1 MNDKEYAPLSPQ
13 CIRNLNDKLYEKRK
27 TGALEVERLVREFVI
42 SDDPAKI
49 RRILK
54 ILGEDFALSN
64 HSNARK
70 GGSIGLAAT
79 AIGLGKESQHYVKE
93 LVHPVLAS
101 FHDADSRVRYYACE
115 ALYNIVKVC
124 RGFVLP
130 YFNEIFDGIS
140 KLTSDTDQNV
150 KNGTELLDRLIK
162 DIVTESPS
170 FDLMAFMPLLR
181 DRIYAKNHEA
191 RQFIVSWIA
200 ILDAVPDINMTV
212 LLPEF
217 LDGLFNVLGD
227 SSPEIRKMCQDL
239 LAEFLAGIKNSNAG
253 VKFEGMANILI
264 VHCNSDDDLIQF
276 TAMTWLREFIGQAG
290 RTMIQYTPG
299 IINAVL
305 PNLQSAS
312 DKQRNVAEAA
322 KVLNDALKDLVS
334 DIDDMP
340 SSEEVKDQV
349 SGELREG
356 TINNLASSSQLDVK
370 GVISVL
376 CQILEGGNFGTK
388 IAALEWL
395 SHMLTKVPKRTF
407 QYVDTFF
414 PVLLQTLSDES
425 EEVVLL
431 DLEALAEIS
440 SNPAGHHN
448 KPASAPSPN
457 KSGSSSS
464 PSKSKP
470 ADHPENCTGLNEYFS
485 KFMACLVELF
495 KKDQQLLEPDER
507 GYFIIRQLC
516 QLLTAEDI
524 FKSLSHIIVNEPDVW
539 FACKIVQTL
548 NTILLTSTELFE
560 LRTQLKNLDTQGS
573 CALFCC
579 LYKSWCHSP
588 IATISLCYLTQ
599 NYHHASDLLLTFG
612 DLEITVDFLKE
623 IDKLVQLIESPIFA
637 YLRLQLLDVQQNQD
651 LIRSLYGLLMLL
663 PQSEAFKLLRY
674 RLDCIPQ
681 YQLMTM
687 KEKSQSSKDPR
698 PLVSKI
704 NFKELHQHFLQ
715 VQARHRAARSQKVKA
730 SIRA

>member
-13 CIRNLNDKLYEKRK
+13 CVRNLNDKLYEKRK
-27 TGALEVERLVREFVI
+27 TGALEVERLVKEFVI
-42 SDDPAKI
+42 ANDPVKI

-54 ILGEDFALSN
+54 VLGEDFALSN
-64 HSNARK
+64 HPNARK
-70 GGSIGLAAT
+70 GGAIGLAAT
-79 AIGLGKESQHYVKE
+79 AIGLGKESQHYVRE
-93 LVHPVLAS
+93 LVQPVLSS

-130 YFNEIFDGIS
+130 YFNEIFVGIS

-181 DRIYAKNHEA
+181 DRIYAKNPEA
-191 RQFIVSWIA
+191 RQFIVSWIT
-200 ILDAVPDINMTV
+200 ILDAVPDINMVV

-217 LDGLFNVLGD
+217 LDGLFNILGD
-227 SSPEIRKMCQDL
+227 SNPEISKMCQNL
-239 LAEFLAGIKNSNAG
+239 LTEFLNGIKNSNSG
-253 VKFEGMANILI
+253 VKYEGMANILI
-264 VHCNSDDDLIQF
+264 IHCNSPDDLIQY

-305 PNLQSAS
+305 PHLQGAS

-322 KVLNDALKDLVS
+322 KSLNDALKDLVS
-334 DIDDMP
+334 DIDDIP
-340 SSEEVKDQV
+340 TVNEVKGQGLGERSEEGQN
-349 SGELREG
+349 GL
-356 TINNLASSSQLDVK
+356 SSSCQLDV
-370 GVISVL
+370 GEVISVI
-376 CQILEGGNFGTK
+376 CHILEGGNFGTK
-388 IAALEWL
+388 VAALQWL
-395 SHMLTKVPKRTF
+395 GHMLTKVPKRTF
-407 QYVDTFF
+407 QNVDTFF
-414 PVLLQTLSDES
+414 PLLM
-425 EEVVLL
+425 
-431 DLEALAEIS
+431 
-440 SNPAGHHN
+440 AG
-448 KPASAPSPN
+448 A
-457 KSGSSSS
+457 
-464 PSKSKP
+464 
-470 ADHPENCTGLNEYFS
+470 
-485 KFMACLVELF
+485 
-495 KKDQQLLEPDER
+495 
-507 GYFIIRQLC
+507 
-516 QLLTAEDI
+516 I
-524 FKSLSHIIVNEPDVW
+524 FKSFSQIIVDEGDVG

-548 NTILLTSTELFE
+548 NTILLTSAELFE

-599 NYHHASDLLLTFG
+599 NYHHASDLLQTFG
-612 DLEITVDFLKE
+612 DLEITVGFLKE

-637 YLRLQLLDVQQNQD
+637 YLRLQLLDVQHNQD

-663 PQSEAFKLLRY
+663 PQSEAFKLLRF
-674 RLDCIPQ
+674 RLDCIPH
-681 YQLMTM
+681 YQLLAM
-687 KEKSQSSKDPR
+687 KEKPQSSKDPR

-715 VQARHRAARSQKVKA
+715 VQARHREARNKKMIKAAT
-730 SIRA
+730 

>member
-13 CIRNLNDKLYEKRK
+13 CVRNLNDKLYEKRK
-27 TGALEVERLVREFVI
+27 TGALEVERLVKEFVI
-42 SDDPAKI
+42 ANDPVKI

-54 ILGEDFALSN
+54 VLGEDFALSN
-64 HSNARK
+64 HPNARK
-70 GGSIGLAAT
+70 GGAIGLAAT
-79 AIGLGKESQHYVKE
+79 AIGLGKESQHYVRE
-93 LVHPVLAS
+93 LVQPVLSS

-130 YFNEIFDGIS
+130 YFNEIFVGIS

-181 DRIYAKNHEA
+181 DRIYAKNPEA
-191 RQFIVSWIA
+191 RQFIVSWIT
-200 ILDAVPDINMTV
+200 ILDAVPDINMVV

-217 LDGLFNVLGD
+217 LDGLFNILGD
-227 SSPEIRKMCQDL
+227 SNPEISKMCQNL
-239 LAEFLAGIKNSNAG
+239 LTEFLNGIKNSNSG
-253 VKFEGMANILI
+253 VKYEGMANILI
-264 VHCNSDDDLIQF
+264 IHCNSPDDLIQY

-305 PNLQSAS
+305 PHLQGAS

-322 KVLNDALKDLVS
+322 KSLNDALKDLVS
-334 DIDDMP
+334 DIDDIP
-340 SSEEVKDQV
+340 TVNEVKGQGLGERSEEGQN
-349 SGELREG
+349 GL
-356 TINNLASSSQLDVK
+356 SSSCQLDV
-370 GVISVL
+370 GEVISVI
-376 CQILEGGNFGTK
+376 CHILEGGNFGTK
-388 IAALEWL
+388 VAALQWL
-395 SHMLTKVPKRTF
+395 GHMLTKVPKRTF
-407 QYVDTFF
+407 QNVDTFF

-425 EEVVLL
+425 EEVPITNTLSDKSEETLSDEHQNSNCYQNDNLFSSLL
-431 DLEALAEIS
+431 LI
-440 SNPAGHHN
+440 
-448 KPASAPSPN
+448 
-457 KSGSSSS
+457 
-464 PSKSKP
+464 
-470 ADHPENCTGLNEYFS
+470 C
-485 KFMACLVELF
+485 
-495 KKDQQLLEPDER
+495 
-507 GYFIIRQLC
+507 RQFC
-516 QLLTAEDI
+516 QLLMAGAI
-524 FKSLSHIIVNEPDVW
+524 FKSFSQIIVDEGDVG

-548 NTILLTSTELFE
+548 NTILLTSAELFE

-599 NYHHASDLLLTFG
+599 NYHHASDLLQTFG
-612 DLEITVDFLKE
+612 DLEITVGFLKE

-637 YLRLQLLDVQQNQD
+637 YLRLQLLDVQHNQD

-663 PQSEAFKLLRY
+663 PQSEAFKLLRF
-674 RLDCIPQ
+674 RLDCIPH
-681 YQLMTM
+681 YQLLAM
-687 KEKSQSSKDPR
+687 KEKPQSSKDPR

-715 VQARHRAARSQKVKA
+715 VQARHREARNKKMIKAAT
-730 SIRA
+730 

>member
-13 CIRNLNDKLYEKRK
+13 CVRNLNDKLYEKRK
-27 TGALEVERLVREFVI
+27 TGALEVERLVKEFVI
-42 SDDPAKI
+42 ANDPVKI

-54 ILGEDFALSN
+54 VLGEDFALSN
-64 HSNARK
+64 HPNARK
-70 GGSIGLAAT
+70 GGAIGLAAT
-79 AIGLGKESQHYVKE
+79 AIGLGKESQHYVRE
-93 LVHPVLAS
+93 LVQPVLSS

-130 YFNEIFDGIS
+130 YFNEIFVGIS
-140 KLTSDTDQNV
+140 KLTSGTDQNV

-181 DRIYAKNHEA
+181 DRIYAKNPEA
-191 RQFIVSWIA
+191 RQFIVSWIT
-200 ILDAVPDINMTV
+200 ILDAVPDINMVV

-217 LDGLFNVLGD
+217 LDGLFNILGD
-227 SSPEIRKMCQDL
+227 SNPEISKMCQNL
-239 LAEFLAGIKNSNAG
+239 LTEFLNGIKNSNSG
-253 VKFEGMANILI
+253 VKYEGMANILI
-264 VHCNSDDDLIQF
+264 IHCNSPDDLIQY

-305 PNLQSAS
+305 PHLQGAS

-322 KVLNDALKDLVS
+322 KSLNDALKDLVS
-334 DIDDMP
+334 DIDDIP
-340 SSEEVKDQV
+340 TVNEVKGQGFRERSEEGQN
-349 SGELREG
+349 GL
-356 TINNLASSSQLDVK
+356 SSSCQLDV
-370 GVISVL
+370 GEVISVI
-376 CQILEGGNFGTK
+376 CHILEGGNFGTK
-388 IAALEWL
+388 VAALQWL
-395 SHMLTKVPKRTF
+395 GHMLTKVPKRTF
-407 QYVDTFF
+407 QNVDTFF

-440 SNPAGHHN
+440 SNPAGLET
-448 KPASAPSPN
+448 KTATPAN
-457 KSGSSSS
+457 QGKT
-464 PSKSKP
+464 KTK
-470 ADHPENCTGLNEYFS
+470 DMPEGAGGGGETLNEYFS
-485 KFMACLVELF
+485 KFMAFLLELF
-495 KKDQQLLEPDER
+495 KKDRQLLEPDER

-524 FKSLSHIIVNEPDVW
+524 FKSFSQIIVDEGDVG

-548 NTILLTSTELFE
+548 NTILLTSAELFE

-599 NYHHASDLLLTFG
+599 NYHHASDLLQTFG

-637 YLRLQLLDVQQNQD
+637 YLRLQLLDVQHNQD

-663 PQSEAFKLLRY
+663 PQSEAFKLLRF
-674 RLDCIPQ
+674 RLDCIPH
-681 YQLMTM
+681 YQLLAM
-687 KEKSQSSKDPR
+687 KEKPQSSKDPR

-715 VQARHRAARSQKVKA
+715 VQARHREARNKKMIKAAT
-730 SIRA
+730 

>member
-13 CIRNLNDKLYEKRK
+13 CVRNLNDKLYEKRK
-27 TGALEVERLVREFVI
+27 TGALEVERLVKEFVI
-42 SDDPAKI
+42 ANDPVKI

-54 ILGEDFALSN
+54 VLGEDFALSN
-64 HSNARK
+64 HPNARK
-70 GGSIGLAAT
+70 GGAIGLAAT
-79 AIGLGKESQHYVKE
+79 AIGLGKESQHYVRE
-93 LVHPVLAS
+93 LVQPVLSS

-130 YFNEIFDGIS
+130 YFNEIFVGIS

-181 DRIYAKNHEA
+181 DRIYAKNPEA
-191 RQFIVSWIA
+191 RQFIVSWIT
-200 ILDAVPDINMTV
+200 ILDAVPDINMVV

-217 LDGLFNVLGD
+217 LDGLFNILGD
-227 SSPEIRKMCQDL
+227 SNPEISKMCQNL
-239 LAEFLAGIKNSNAG
+239 LTEFLNGIKNSNSG
-253 VKFEGMANILI
+253 VKYEGMANILI
-264 VHCNSDDDLIQF
+264 IHCNSPDDLIQY

-305 PNLQSAS
+305 PHLQGAS

-322 KVLNDALKDLVS
+322 KSLNDALKDLVS
-334 DIDDMP
+334 DIDDIP
-340 SSEEVKDQV
+340 TVNEVKGQGLGERSEEGQN
-349 SGELREG
+349 GL
-356 TINNLASSSQLDVK
+356 SSSCQLDV
-370 GVISVL
+370 GEVISVI
-376 CQILEGGNFGTK
+376 CHILEGGNFGTK
-388 IAALEWL
+388 VAALQWL
-395 SHMLTKVPKRTF
+395 GHMLTKVPKRTF
-407 QYVDTFF
+407 QNVDTFF

-425 EEVVLL
+425 EETLSDKSEETLSDEHQNSNCYQNDNLFSSLL
-431 DLEALAEIS
+431 LI
-440 SNPAGHHN
+440 
-448 KPASAPSPN
+448 
-457 KSGSSSS
+457 
-464 PSKSKP
+464 
-470 ADHPENCTGLNEYFS
+470 C
-485 KFMACLVELF
+485 
-495 KKDQQLLEPDER
+495 
-507 GYFIIRQLC
+507 RQFC
-516 QLLTAEDI
+516 QLLMAGAI
-524 FKSLSHIIVNEPDVW
+524 FKSFSQIIVDEGDVG

-548 NTILLTSTELFE
+548 NTILLTSAELFE

-599 NYHHASDLLLTFG
+599 NYHHASDLLQTFG
-612 DLEITVDFLKE
+612 DLEITVGFLKE

-637 YLRLQLLDVQQNQD
+637 YLRLQLLDVQHNQD

-663 PQSEAFKLLRY
+663 PQSEAFKLLRF
-674 RLDCIPQ
+674 RLDCIPH
-681 YQLMTM
+681 YQLLAM
-687 KEKSQSSKDPR
+687 KEKPQSSKDPR

-715 VQARHRAARSQKVKA
+715 VQARHREARNKKMIKAAT
-730 SIRA
+730 

>member
-13 CIRNLNDKLYEKRK
+13 CVRNLNDKLYEKRK

-42 SDDPAKI
+42 SNDSVKI

-54 ILGEDFALSN
+54 ILGDDFALSN
-64 HSNARK
+64 HPNARK

-79 AIGLGKESQHYVKE
+79 AIGLGKESQHYVGE
-93 LVHPVLAS
+93 LVQPVLAS

-140 KLTSDTDQNV
+140 KLTSDNDQNV
-150 KNGTELLDRLIK
+150 KNGAELLDRLIK

-181 DRIYAKNHEA
+181 DRIYAKNPEA
-191 RQFIVSWIA
+191 RQFIVSWIK
-200 ILDAVPDINMTV
+200 ILDDVPDINMIV

-217 LDGLFNVLGD
+217 LDGLFNILGD
-227 SSPEIRKMCQDL
+227 TNPEIGKMCQHL
-239 LAEFLAGIKNSNAG
+239 LADFLVGIKTSSSG
-253 VKFEGMANILI
+253 VKYEGMANILI
-264 VHCNSDDDLIQF
+264 MHCNSQDDLIQY

-305 PNLQSAS
+305 PNLQSIS
-312 DKQRNVAEAA
+312 DREKNVAEAA
-322 KVLNDALKDLVS
+322 KSLNDALKDLVS
-334 DIDDMP
+334 DSDDIL
-340 SSEEVKDQV
+340 SSEE
-349 SGELREG
+349 GHLREPTEG
-356 TINNLASSSQLDVK
+356 QQDNHSSPCKLDVEEVI
-370 GVISVL
+370 GVI
-376 CQILEGGNFGTK
+376 CHILKDGNFGTK
-388 IAALEWL
+388 VAALEWL
-395 SHMLTKVPKRTF
+395 SHMLTRVPRRTF
-407 QYVDTFF
+407 QYVETFF
-414 PVLLQTLSDES
+414 PVLLETLSDES

-440 SNPAGHHN
+440 SNPAGLQG
-448 KPASAPSPN
+448 KTAGAPSPS
-457 KSGSSSS
+457 KTKTKDSAESDS
-464 PSKSKP
+464 P
-470 ADHPENCTGLNEYFS
+470 LNEYFS
-485 KFMACLVELF
+485 KFMSRLLEMF
-495 KKDQQLLEPDER
+495 RKERQLLEPDER
-507 GYFIIRQLC
+507 GYFIIRHLC

-524 FKSLSHIIVNEPDVW
+524 FKSFSQIIVDEPDVG

-560 LRTQLKNLDTQGS
+560 LRTQLKNLETQGS

-588 IATISLCYLTQ
+588 IATISLCYLSQ
-599 NYHHASDLLLTFG
+599 NYHHASDLLQTFG

-637 YLRLQLLDVQQNQD
+637 YLRLQLLDVQHNQD

-663 PQSEAFKLLRY
+663 PQSEAFKLLRF

-681 YQLMTM
+681 YQLLTM
-687 KEKSQSSKDPR
+687 KEKPQSTKDPR

-715 VQARHRAARSQKVKA
+715 VQARHRASRSKLSQKPAA
-730 SIRA
+730 S

>member
-13 CIRNLNDKLYEKRK
+13 CVRNLNDKLYEKRK
-27 TGALEVERLVREFVI
+27 TGALEVERLVREYVI
-42 SDDPAKI
+42 ANEPVKI

-64 HSNARK
+64 HPNARK
-70 GGSIGLAAT
+70 GGAIGLAAT
-79 AIGLGKESQHYVKE
+79 AIGLGKESQHYVRE
-93 LVHPVLAS
+93 LVQPVLAS
-101 FHDADSRVRYYACE
+101 FHDPDSRVRYYACE

-124 RGFVLP
+124 RGNVLP

-140 KLTSDTDQNV
+140 KLMSDTDQNV

-181 DRIYAKNHEA
+181 DRIYAKNPEA
-191 RQFIVSWIA
+191 RQFIVSWLA
-200 ILDAVPDINMTV
+200 ILDAVPDINMIV

-217 LDGLFNVLGD
+217 LDGLFNILGD
-227 SSPEIRKMCQDL
+227 SNLEIRKMCQDL
-239 LAEFLAGIKNSNAG
+239 LTEFLTGVKNSNAG
-253 VKFEGMANILI
+253 VKYEGMANILI
-264 VHCNSDDDLIQF
+264 IHCNSADDLIQF

-305 PNLQSAS
+305 PNLQGSS

-322 KVLNDALKDLVS
+322 KSLNDALKDLVS
-334 DIDDMP
+334 DTDDIP
-340 SSEEVKDQV
+340 SLEEVKGQG
-349 SGELREG
+349 SEKLSEEM
-356 TINNLASSSQLDVK
+356 TNNLSSSSQLDVRE
-370 GVISVL
+370 VITVI
-376 CQILEGGNFGTK
+376 CQILGRGNFGTK

-407 QYVDTFF
+407 QYVDRFF

-440 SNPAGHHN
+440 SNPAGLQK
-448 KPASAPSPN
+448 KPPPST
-457 KSGSSSS
+457 S

-470 ADHPENCTGLNEYFS
+470 HDHPENCGGLNEYFS

-495 KKDQQLLEPDER
+495 KKDRQLLEPDER

-524 FKSLSHIIVNEPDVW
+524 FKSFSHIIVDEPDVG

-599 NYHHASDLLLTFG
+599 NYHHASDLLQAFG

-623 IDKLVQLIESPIFA
+623 IDKLVQLIESPIFS
-637 YLRLQLLDVQQNQD
+637 YLRLQLLDVQHNQD
-651 LIRSLYGLLMLL
+651 LIRSLYSLLMLL
-663 PQSEAFKLLRY
+663 PQSEAFKLLRN

-681 YQLMTM
+681 YQLMAI
-687 KEKSQSSKDPR
+687 KDKPQSSKDPR

-704 NFKELHQHFLQ
+704 NFKDLHQHFLQ

-730 SIRA
+730 AVRA